1 MMRRG
6 IRTLS
11 STLTMLLVS
20 VVTATAESILI
31 TSGSVA
37 PSGPP
42 GNFSIMLAGE
52 GFTFSSF
59 TSRTEALFWPL
70 EQCGLP
76 SCTAGT
82 TVDLLANVSG
92 SSHHNGTATFEGRT
106 FTDVGGLA
114 SDAGIT
120 VEWDGSLVLP
130 AGFTGGTLT
139 APFTLTGSFAFP
151 EDPDFNFRRVDLSGT
166 GTATLT
172 FAPYGAAFPG
182 AFAVTSLRYD
192 FADAAA
198 PPVPEPASLL
208 LLGTGLAGLAASRRR
223 RATTPASAEVRHPAN
238 ECQKEE

>member
-1 MMRRG
+1 MMRLG
-6 IRTLS
+6 TRTLS
-11 STLTMLLVS
+11 STLALLLVS
-20 VVTATAESILI
+20 SATVTAESILI

-37 PSGPP
+37 SSGPV
-42 GNFSIMLAGE
+42 GNFSLTLAGE

-59 TSRTEALFWPL
+59 TSRTESLFWPL

-92 SSHHNGTATFEGRT
+92 SSHHDGTATFEGQT

-120 VEWDGSLVLP
+120 LQWDGALVIP
-130 AGFTGGTLT
+130 AGFAGGSLM

-151 EDPDFNFRRVDLSGT
+151 EGPDFNFRRVDLFGA

-172 FAPYGAAFPG
+172 FAPYGAGLPG

-208 LLGTGLAGLAASRRR
+208 LLGTGLAGIAAARRR
-223 RATTPASAEVRHPAN
+223 PHAG
-238 ECQKEE
+238 